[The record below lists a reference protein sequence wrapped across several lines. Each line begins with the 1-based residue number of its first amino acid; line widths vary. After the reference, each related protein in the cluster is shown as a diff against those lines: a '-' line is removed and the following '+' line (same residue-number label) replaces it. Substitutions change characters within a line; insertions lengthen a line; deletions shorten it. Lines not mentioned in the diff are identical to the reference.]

1 MVTGI
6 VLLYF
11 GFNFLKGIDFFSSNK
26 KYYAIFDN
34 VDKLTPSNQIFLSG
48 LAVGRVSDI
57 RILQGRNNKVLV
69 ELEISTEVVLDQKSS
84 AILSGDLLGT
94 KYLLLDIGEVTNP
107 LAPGDTINAV
117 LDKGL
122 AELLEENAVPVAAN
136 LQSTLRKL
144 NTVLDNL
151 ASNTGKL
158 DTILLDFQ
166 GTPYRIKGMI
176 NNINGKLGEVTG
188 EIGGVTKNLNSKLDQ
203 LEPTLANFKI
213 LSDSLK
219 EIELN
224 GTLKK
229 LQVSLAKM
237 NETLTR
243 MNSDDNTVGKLMTE
257 DTLYTN
263 LNTLLRSL
271 DSLANHL
278 NSNPK
283 HFLGPLG
290 KSQKK
295 IERDLKK
302 QKDN

>member
-1 MVTGI
+1 V
-6 VLLYF
+6 
-11 GFNFLKGIDFFSSNK
+11 
-26 KYYAIFDN
+26 FDN

-57 RILQGRNNKVLV
+57 RILQDEDNKVLV
-69 ELEISTEVVLDQKSS
+69 ELEISSEIILDRKSS

-94 KYLLLDIGEVTNP
+94 KYLILDIGVVTNP
-107 LAPGDTINAV
+107 LSPGDTINAV
-117 LDKGL
+117 LDKGV

-158 DTILLDFQ
+158 DTILLDFH
-166 GTPYRIKGMI
+166 GTPYKIKGMI
-176 NNINGKLGEVTG
+176 NNINGKLAEITG

-203 LEPTLANFKI
+203 LEPTLANFKV

-219 EIELN
+219 EIEIN

-229 LQVSLAKM
+229 LQVSLGKM

-257 DTLYTN
+257 DTLYHN
-263 LNTLLRSL
+263 LNSLLRSI

-278 NSNPK
+278 NTNPK
-283 HFLGPLG
+283 HFFGPLG

-295 IERDLKK
+295 IERDLRK
-302 QKDN
+302 QQNDN